1 MNVLYIQK
9 ERVPGTIAE
18 VFALMNRQLAA
29 AFSKKWGLKARHRP
43 INDLEVNTHGGWKK
57 IGPFSISFFGPCIC
71 CRMGLTISPIAYD
84 VVEMAL
90 PGPAEKY
97 SDKEAKSVSERI
109 GSLEQALSQ
118 RIEIDEVKE
127 VVKGAHC
134 EFFRIE
140 LAPGD
145 LSEIEKHYEG
155 ELSNR
160 YDNEAWFWANSVAKR
175 FRK

>member
-1 MNVLYIQK
+1 
-9 ERVPGTIAE
+9 
-18 VFALMNRQLAA
+18 
-29 AFSKKWGLKARHRP
+29 
-43 INDLEVNTHGGWKK
+43 
-57 IGPFSISFFGPCIC
+57 
-71 CRMGLTISPIAYD
+71 MGLTISPIAYD